1 MLKKGLG
8 RGLESLIPKLPK
20 SNISTLTLQRDSIV
34 SKDQIAHIATHSI
47 SRNPHQ
53 PRTHFSPE
61 TLEELKNSIKEHG
74 ILMPLTVTRQADGGY
89 ELIAGERRLRAAQE
103 LKMQTVPAIVRSA
116 SELEKLELA
125 LIENIQRQDLN
136 AIEEAA
142 AYRKFIDD
150 FGLTQDQVAKKVG
163 KSRSQIANMLRYL
176 QLPTEIQKGLADGM
190 VSEGHV
196 KVILGLKNTEDQ
208 LAFYRK
214 IAKQKLS
221 VRDTEIEIRKVKV
234 GSFTRRLVVD
244 PDLQSKKEA
253 LEKALGTKVI
263 IEQRKGIGRIVVHFY
278 SPEEL
283 GSLVHII
290 TKL

>member
-8 RGLESLIPKLPK
+8 RGLESLIPQLPK
-20 SNISTLTLQRDSIV
+20 GHHTTVTLQKGPPV
-34 SKDQIAHIATHSI
+34 SRDQILHIAVSAI

-74 ILMPLTVTRQADGGY
+74 ILMPLTVTRKGDGGY

-103 LKMQTVPAIVRSA
+103 LRMPTVPAIVRTA
-116 SELEKLELA
+116 SELEKFELA

-142 AYRKFIDD
+142 AFRKLIDD

-163 KSRSQIANMLRYL
+163 KSRPQIANMLRYL
-176 QLPTEIQKGLADGM
+176 QLPSEIQKGLAEGI

-196 KVILGLKNTEDQ
+196 KVILGMKKSEDQ
-208 LAFYRK
+208 LAFYNK
-214 IAKQKLS
+214 VLKQKLS
-221 VRDTEIEIRKVKV
+221 VRDTEIEIRKVRV
-234 GSFTRRLVVD
+234 AGFTRRFVID
-244 PDLQSKKEA
+244 PNLQAQKDA
-253 LEKALGTKVI
+253 LEKALGTKVV
-263 IEQRKGIGRIVVHFY
+263 IEQRKGTGRIVINFY
-278 SPEEL
+278 SSEEL
-283 GSLVHII
+283 GNLVHII
-290 TKL
+290 SKL